1 MADSPGWRRKPGVIA
16 PSANFAMVRIDGPA
30 TAIRIAPCHSP
41 LRQDAFGNGGGGCAA
56 LPSQR

>member
-16 PSANFAMVRIDGPA
+16 PSARLAMVRIDGPA
-30 TAIRIAPCHSP
+30 TAIRIAPCQSP
-41 LRQDAFGNGGGGCAA
+41 LRQDAFGDGGGCAA